1 MKKSLLALLLALAM
15 MVMLFAGCGN
25 AATSAAE
32 AVASAAEGAAEE
44 AAEAAGEAAEA
55 VEGAVEEAAAPAE
68 AEASAAEEPAETEA
82 AEPAFEIEYPLVDEP
97 TTLTYW
103 QAWPPFLNEISEPKD
118 AAMFAKL
125 EEITGIHLDITA
137 VSTET
142 DATDFMLMCATG
154 DMTDF
159 MQGGASHYSGSGTK
173 AIEDDI
179 LVDMLPYLEEYSANY
194 YRIMMED
201 PTFCDILPGLKSE
214 AS

>member
-1 MKKSLLALLLALAM
+1 MKKSLLALILALAM

-55 VEGAVEEAAAPAE
+55 VEGAVEEAVAPAE

-82 AEPAFEIEYPLVDEP
+82 VEPAFEIEYPLVDEP

-137 VSTET
+137 VSTAELT
-142 DATDFMLMCATG
+142 ASDAAASAAEPAVLPQPANPMTIMTAASRIASKLFFTKIPPLHFVCLMP
-154 DMTDF
+154 
-159 MQGGASHYSGSGTK
+159 
-173 AIEDDI
+173 
-179 LVDMLPYLEEYSANY
+179 L
-194 YRIMMED
+194 
-201 PTFCDILPGLKSE
+201 
-214 AS
+214 